1 VVVPLSFTVFTKPA
15 IRAAMNR
22 AHTLKARFLGI
33 KTEEGVYQQGT
44 MKRMMLTYINL
55 YYLYFT
61 FKKTPEPKGN

>member
-1 VVVPLSFTVFTKPA
+1 
-15 IRAAMNR
+15 MNR